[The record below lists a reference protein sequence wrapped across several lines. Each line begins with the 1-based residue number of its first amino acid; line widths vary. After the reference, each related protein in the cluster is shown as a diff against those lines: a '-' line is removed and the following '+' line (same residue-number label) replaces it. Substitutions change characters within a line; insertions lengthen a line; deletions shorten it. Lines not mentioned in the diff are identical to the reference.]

1 MKQATRPPA
10 IPPSKPAHDPFAA
23 VRIPAVQRFLC
34 GNVLSLIGTQMQG
47 MAVLWEIYERSGSA
61 MDLAW
66 VGLVQVIPIVALALV
81 SGHVADRFDRKKV
94 IMAALAVT
102 IVASFGL
109 TWISATAG
117 PILWIYGW
125 LLVNAIARAFL
136 QTAKQ
141 SFLPQIVPREHFSN
155 AVTWSM
161 GGFHLASM
169 VGPAIGGLLIAWQH
183 SAALVYVL
191 AAVGNMV
198 FMNLLIFVPHRKAA
212 AAPQQVTF
220 RTLVAGFH
228 FVWSNQIILGA
239 IALDMFAVLLGGA
252 VTLLPIYAKDILHTG
267 PSGLGWMRTAEAIGA
282 LSMALFLAFRPP
294 MHNAGRALLWAVAG
308 FGGATIV
315 FGLSTNY
322 WLSLAMLFLIGA
334 LDNISVVIR
343 HTLVQVLT
351 PDEMRGRVSAVN
363 GVFINV
369 SNELGGFESGL
380 VARLVTPVFSV
391 VSGGIGTLLVV
402 ATAAASLPKLRQYGR
417 LDGKPHDA

>member
-1 MKQATRPPA
+1 M
-10 IPPSKPAHDPFAA
+10 
-23 VRIPAVQRFLC
+23 RIPAVQRFLC